1 MAFYVY
7 IIQSELD
14 RSYYIGSTQDLDERL
29 RRHNQGRSTYTKA
42 KRPWKLVYHEE
53 FIDRSSAMKR
63 EREIKRQKSKKFIE
77 TLVSQNVHVPLNPA
91 ERSSRRILRD
101 RPRQK

>member
-42 KRPWKLVYHEE
+42 KRPWKLVYYEE

-63 EREIKRQKSKKFIE
+63 EREIKRQRSKKFIE
-77 TLVSQNVHVPLNPA
+77 ALVSQNVPV
-91 ERSSRRILRD
+91 I
-101 RPRQK
+101 K